1 MRAMRASEQVAAE
14 RRTGE
19 PCVWVEALGAWVPER
34 WIIAGLGL
42 GEDAAKV
49 AAGWERV
56 EGGWIVARRPVREVA
71 L

>member
-1 MRAMRASEQVAAE
+1 
-14 RRTGE
+14 
-19 PCVWVEALGAWVPER
+19 VPER

-56 EGGWIVARRPVREVA
+56 EGGWIVARRPVQEVA